1 MRTALV
7 GGASK
12 GLGLACAIGL
22 ASRGHRLVLCAR
34 TPSDLESAAA
44 TIRTMQEG
52 LEVVTV
58 PCDFSKRDN
67 LLALNERLKS
77 DCLKIDILINNVGGP
92 QPGTVVELTEEQ
104 WEHGLDLLFRST
116 LRLYRMVL
124 PGMQERGWGRIIN
137 ILSPAAVEPVAS
149 LAISSVLRAA
159 LANYAKLVAKEV
171 GRHGITVNSL
181 MPGGF
186 RTARTD
192 ELERDTARRRNVSVQ
207 IVQRENEAAIPIQRM
222 LDPKELANFVAYL
235 TSDEAGGITGALLP
249 IDGGQMRTI

>member
-1 MRTALV
+1 MQ
-7 GGASK
+7 
-12 GLGLACAIGL
+12 LAWRPVDTVWFCVP
-22 ASRGHRLVLCAR
+22 GHRVIWK
-34 TPSDLESAAA
+34 AA
-44 TIRTMQEG
+44 TIRTMREG

-92 QPGTVVELTEEQ
+92 QPGTVVELTEQQ

-207 IVQRENEAAIPIQRM
+207 IVQRETEAAIPIQRM
-222 LDPKELANFVAYL
+222 LDPEELANFVAYL

>member
-1 MRTALV
+1 
-7 GGASK
+7 
-12 GLGLACAIGL
+12 
-22 ASRGHRLVLCAR
+22 
-34 TPSDLESAAA
+34 
-44 TIRTMQEG
+44 
-52 LEVVTV
+52 
-58 PCDFSKRDN
+58 
-67 LLALNERLKS
+67 
-77 DCLKIDILINNVGGP
+77 
-92 QPGTVVELTEEQ
+92 
-104 WEHGLDLLFRST
+104 LFRST

-207 IVQRENEAAIPIQRM
+207 IVQRETEAAIPIQRM
-222 LDPKELANFVAYL
+222 LDPEELANFVAYL